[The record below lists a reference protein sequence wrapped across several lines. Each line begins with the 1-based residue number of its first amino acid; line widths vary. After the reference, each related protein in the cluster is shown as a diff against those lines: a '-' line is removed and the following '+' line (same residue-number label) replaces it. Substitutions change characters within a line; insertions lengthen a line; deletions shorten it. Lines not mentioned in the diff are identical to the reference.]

1 MQKKEERCDVA
12 GLYNGGRRPHMIQG
26 TQETSRIEKGR
37 DMDSPIESLGGAQ
50 PSLHLDFSAVKAS
63 FGTSDLQKCKRR
75 T

>member
-1 MQKKEERCDVA
+1 
-12 GLYNGGRRPHMIQG
+12 MIQG

-37 DMDSPIESLGGAQ
+37 DMDSPIESLGRAQ